1 MHHPWISSY
10 ICIHIHKYVYVYVY
24 VNIFNG
30 KIDKK
35 VKRSKIKYIEQCLN
49 QYNVYQEGGDVNKE
63 RLEVR
68 QKS

>member
-1 MHHPWISSY
+1 MHHLWISSY
-10 ICIHIHKYVYVYVY
+10 IRIHIHKYVYVYVY

-35 VKRSKIKYIEQCLN
+35 VKRSNIKYIEQCLN
-49 QYNVYQEGGDVNKE
+49 QYNVYQERGDVNKE

-68 QKS
+68 QIS

>member
-1 MHHPWISSY
+1 MYHLWISSY

-30 KIDKK
+30 KI
-35 VKRSKIKYIEQCLN
+35 VKRSNIKYIEQCLK
-49 QYNVYQEGGDVNKE
+49 QYNVYQEGGDVNNE